1 MRKFSKKL
9 PVVLL
14 LVAGMGVAGYF
25 AYKSLKYSKESVPQ
39 AIDSRVLSLENTRE
53 TDIGAEKSVKYEESI
68 TQQAE
73 PVIKEQVFEPAL
85 PEELNLK
92 MTFYSQA
99 PFGNWDYPWQEAC
112 EEASVLLVANEYFGR
127 DWTAEQFND
136 EILKL
141 VDWEKKQFGQYE
153 HTTVKETARIL
164 NDYLALKAL
173 IYEDPSYADV
183 QKILA
188 RGHFVIMTFDG
199 KKIGN
204 PFYKNGGPVYHAM
217 VIKGYKS
224 GEKVITADV
233 GTRRGEDY
241 VYSWNTLQSALHD
254 YAVPM
259 SDGAK
264 RIIEVIPPTP

>member
-1 MRKFSKKL
+1 MFMRKVFIKL
-9 PVVLL
+9 LIVLSLAAL
-14 LVAGMGVAGYF
+14 LAGGGYY
-25 AYKSLKYSKESVPQ
+25 AYKSFKYVKEEVPQ
-39 AIDSRVLSLENTRE
+39 AVDSKELARE
-53 TDIGAEKSVKYEESI
+53 TTQEEVSNYASE
-68 TQQAE
+68 QAE
-73 PVIKEQVFEPAL
+73 TGLTEQIKAPGPAL

-92 MTFYSQA
+92 LTFYAQA
-99 PFGNWDYPWQEAC
+99 PFGNWDMPWQEAC
-112 EEASVLLVANEYFGR
+112 EEASVLLVANEYKAEN
-127 DWTAEQFND
+127 WTAEQFND

-141 VDWEKKQFGQYE
+141 VDWEKKVFGDYK
-153 HTTVKETARIL
+153 HTTVKETAKIL
-164 NDYLALKAL
+164 NEYFGLKTL
-173 IYEDPSYADV
+173 IYENPTYEDV
-183 QKILA
+183 QKIIA
-188 RGHFVIMTFDG
+188 RGHFVVMTFDG

-241 VYSWNTLQSALHD
+241 VYSWKTLQNALHD

-264 RIIEVIPPTP
+264 RLLEVIPPAT